1 VGQEIRALRLRVSLH
16 FHVQLHRGAWR
27 KCTRGGRLRER
38 GAQRSTTDI
47 RAKGAHPTFAI
58 PPPLTPPPLTPR
70 PPFPIP
76 PFPQDAPPYNVA
88 LAVFLL
94 MAHHTHRGRHIFGA
108 LILTVVS
115 LIPDFVALSS
125 LNLHQKTNIIAV
137 ALIPINAVLKLV
149 AAVSAYWVFI
159 SVGGTWSLAES
170 AVPVEGSG
178 HDGASGLDRTPSVAD
193 SAGMPRSYSEAE
205 GGYRDTPGGSVG
217 FYSPAQIQGGGGK
230 MMTDRIPR

>member
-1 VGQEIRALRLRVSLH
+1 VAQVHARWQAAGAARSGLPTSVRRGRTPHLPSPSL
-16 FHVQLHRGAWR
+16 
-27 KCTRGGRLRER
+27 
-38 GAQRSTTDI
+38 
-47 RAKGAHPTFAI
+47 
-58 PPPLTPPPLTPR
+58 PLTSLPTLLSTR
-70 PPFPIP
+70 

-170 AVPVEGSG
+170 SVPVEGSG